1 VPLRPNPLQR
11 RLSPTLAAI
20 VLALLAAVIAGGVAV
35 PEADAAKPCYR
46 QLINDWYDGRIDKSY
61 PIACYREAIKKLP
74 PDVKTY
80 SSAQED
86 FERALAA
93 AIRQNGG
100 QAPTVVPPSDVGRSV
115 DPSEDP
121 GETDT
126 TGSGGG
132 TSTGPGGDEGTPSPE
147 DEKGVIGSLG
157 PDNAD
162 SIPVPLLVLAG
173 VAMLLLAAAAA
184 GFIAK
189 RVQERRVPI
198 VPVAPG
204 AGDGPAPPVPPE

>member
-1 VPLRPNPLQR
+1 ML
-11 RLSPTLAAI
+11 
-20 VLALLAAVIAGGVAV
+20 LALLATVVAAGVAA
-35 PEADAAKPCYR
+35 PDAAAAKPCWR

-61 PIACYREAIKKLP
+61 PINCYRQAIKNLP
-74 PDVKTY
+74 PDVETY

-86 FERALAA
+86 FQRALSA

-100 QAPTVVPPSDVGRSV
+100 RAPTTVPPSDEGRSV

-126 TGSGGG
+126 TSDLPPTDPDGND
-132 TSTGPGGDEGTPSPE
+132 PTPSPE
-147 DEKGVIGSLG
+147 DEKGVLDAFE
-157 PDNAD
+157 PANAD

-184 GFIAK
+184 GFIAR
-189 RVQERRVPI
+189 RVQERRVP
-198 VPVAPG
+198 VAPVAPRP
-204 AGDGPAPPVPPE
+204 GDGPAPPAPPD

>member
-1 VPLRPNPLQR
+1 VLAF
-11 RLSPTLAAI
+11 LAAF
-20 VLALLAAVIAGGVAV
+20 VAAGVAV
-35 PEADAAKPCYR
+35 PQADAAKPCWR

-86 FERALAA
+86 FERALQA
-93 AIRQNGG
+93 AIRRNGG
-100 QAPTVVPPSDVGRSV
+100 QAPTVVPPSDVGREV
-115 DPSEDP
+115 APSEDP

-126 TGSGGG
+126 TGGGTSSGGG
-132 TSTGPGGDEGTPSPE
+132 GSGDDGTPSPE
-147 DEKGVIGSLG
+147 DEKGVLEAFE
-157 PDNAD
+157 PANAD

-198 VPVAPG
+198 APVAPG
-204 AGDGPAPPVPPE
+204 AGDGPAPPPPPE